1 MALTF
6 NGTTGISGV
15 DGSSS
20 APALTGT
27 DSNTGIN
34 FGSDIMG
41 FATAGVERVKITSIG
56 RVGIGEGT
64 PEMALHITGDS
75 LESSRI
81 QLQRN
86 SSSGQ
91 FGIAGGGA
99 TIMDARG
106 TDGTD
111 GHLEFYA
118 GNTKRMEIDD
128 NGHFRLHQ
136 PNRVTVGTSS
146 GDKGL
151 AVQHSEVL
159 GSCLFISKTDNFP
172 LMLNR
177 NGSGNITQYRRNGL
191 VKGQV
196 DVNAS
201 RVAYQTTSD
210 YRLKENVATLSN
222 GITRLKDLKPCRFNF
237 KDDAGNTVD
246 GFLAH
251 ELQVVVPEA
260 VSGTKDAVDSENNP
274 DYQGADNSFIV
285 PLLTAALQEAV
296 GKIETLE
303 TKVAALEAA

>member
-1 MALTF
+1 MALNI

-15 DGSSS
+15 DGSAS
-20 APALTGT
+20 APSFTGT
-27 DSNTGIN
+27 DTNTGFS
-34 FGSDIMG
+34 FGSDFLNINTG
-41 FATAGVERVKITSIG
+41 GVNRVKVESNG
-56 RVGIGEGT
+56 RMGIGEGSPST
-64 PEMALHITGDS
+64 AVHITGSDATAR
-75 LESSRI
+75 LTV
-81 QLQRN
+81 QRGSN
-86 SSSGQ
+86 SGQ
-91 FGIAGGGA
+91 FGIAADGA
-99 TIMDARG
+99 TVMDSRG
-106 TDGTD
+106 SSGSN
-111 GHLEFYA
+111 GKLEFYA
-118 GNTKRMEIDD
+118 GNTKRMQIDA

-151 AVQHSEVL
+151 AVQHNESD

-177 NGSGNITQYRRNGL
+177 NGSGTIEQFRRSGL
-191 VKGQV
+191 VKGQI

-237 KDDAGNTVD
+237 KDDAENTVD

-274 DYQGADNSFIV
+274 DYQGADNSLVV